1 MSASNALMLI
11 MSISVNLSEALMTL
25 AQGVSAC
32 VTECLAWRDLDLPPL
47 QCATPAR
54 LDPA

>member
-54 LDPA
+54 LDLA